1 MKKFFKNKNIL
12 VAGGSGFL
20 GTNFLTK
27 LSKYNCNIKATY
39 LNNRKFLRIKKI
51 KYIKADLLNKKHCN
65 KVCSNVD
72 ILIIASAVSSGAADI
87 QNRPLI
93 HLTPNLIINSLLLE
107 TAYKN
112 KVKHVVFISSSTVYP
127 LSKKIMTENSDNYN
141 FFEKYFIV
149 GWMKKFSE
157 IICEMYATKIKD
169 TMKCTIIRPSNI
181 YGPHDKFDLGKA
193 KVIPALINKIFRSKH
208 KIEVWGDG
216 KDIKDFIYVED
227 FIDATL
233 KIITKQN
240 KIFDIFNISQG
251 NSITLNK
258 VIMCLKKITNKKNLI
273 IKYNKTKPTMIPIR
287 KISSKKINK
296 MWKPKHSL
304 LSGLTKT
311 YDWYSKQNS

>member
-1 MKKFFKNKNIL
+1 MKKKILITGASGMLGKSLIRIINKKNINLLTPSSKKLDLLDKNSIDKYLKKNKPNYVIHLAGYIGGIEANINEPVNFLQENIL
-12 VAGGSGFL
+12 MGINLVKSCCAFKIKNFLNIGSSCIYP
-20 GTNFLTK
+20 TNFKHALKEEK
-27 LSKYNCNIKATY
+27 LFDGKVETTNEGYAIAKIAVIK
-39 LNNRKFLRIKKI
+39 
-51 KYIKADLLNKKHCN
+51 
-65 KVCSNVD
+65 
-72 ILIIASAVSSGAADI
+72 
-87 QNRPLI
+87 
-93 HLTPNLIINSLLLE
+93 
-107 TAYKN
+107 
-112 KVKHVVFISSSTVYP
+112 
-127 LSKKIMTENSDNYN
+127 
-141 FFEKYFIV
+141 
-149 GWMKKFSE
+149 
-157 IICEMYATKIKD
+157 ICEYVSKELKFNYFSLIP
-169 TMKCTIIRPSNI
+169 CNI